1 MSQDKIS
8 EIMDGMYCILNW
20 VCGIILYYLEIMQI
34 IQTHYLENSFLI
46 QKACLTFDRK
56 QGFFIFWRICSKN
69 RLFLKTNLWCFQL
82 FFAK

>member
-34 IQTHYLENSFLI
+34 IQTH
-46 QKACLTFDRK
+46 
-56 QGFFIFWRICSKN
+56 
-69 RLFLKTNLWCFQL
+69 
-82 FFAK
+82 